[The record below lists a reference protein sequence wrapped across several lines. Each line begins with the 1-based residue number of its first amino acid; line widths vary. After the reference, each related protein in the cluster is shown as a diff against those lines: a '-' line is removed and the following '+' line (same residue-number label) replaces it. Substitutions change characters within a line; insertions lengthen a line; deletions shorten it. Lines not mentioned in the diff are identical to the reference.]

1 MLAND
6 TCQTVSRSTPQAL
19 LQRGIIA
26 QRRHAER
33 YALKDALDRAI
44 ITGLQMALD
53 HITRAGR
60 PFAPRVLST
69 RLLCLDN
76 GVPAM
81 YTMVIDPM
89 TLWHKSLDDL
99 LSPELIRVLTYQVGR
114 MTGRALPVYA
124 YEHKP
129 GMRGGLMPGFVYA
142 VPLVEIRPALPEPRA
157 VELPK
162 HVALDVTRR
171 PSNLHV
177 PIGMTAD
184 KPNGL
189 WLPLAA
195 MDGALIGGA
204 RGMGKSNLVHAII
217 HSLAEGRSAQMVLFD
232 GKGGLEFNRYR
243 GMPGVTVATDLA
255 TELKKMHDEMQRR
268 MEILLRAGV
277 VNLAQYNGAEKLPR
291 VAIVIDELWYV
302 MKDKPTAELLIDLA
316 ARGRCVGF
324 HPIGATNQC
333 RAEVVTP
340 NLKVNLPTR
349 IAFSVPQQSDSRVIL
364 DASDAAS
371 LPNIPGRCVIC
382 WQARMITAQ
391 AFEVELPPAPMPDAT
406 SAPSLTERELRIAKT
421 VLVRGGVFKIGEIAA
436 DTGIRRE
443 SLVDLASD
451 WERKGWLTTV
461 QRSGNGNGGRKATD
475 ALIELVNLAE

>member
-1 MLAND
+1 
-6 TCQTVSRSTPQAL
+6 
-19 LQRGIIA
+19 
-26 QRRHAER
+26 
-33 YALKDALDRAI
+33 
-44 ITGLQMALD
+44 
-53 HITRAGR
+53 
-60 PFAPRVLST
+60 
-69 RLLCLDN
+69 
-76 GVPAM
+76 
-81 YTMVIDPM
+81 
-89 TLWHKSLDDL
+89 
-99 LSPELIRVLTYQVGR
+99 
-114 MTGRALPVYA
+114 
-124 YEHKP
+124 
-129 GMRGGLMPGFVYA
+129 
-142 VPLVEIRPALPEPRA
+142 
-157 VELPK
+157 
-162 HVALDVTRR
+162 
-171 PSNLHV
+171 
-177 PIGMTAD
+177 
-184 KPNGL
+184 
-189 WLPLAA
+189 

-421 VLVRGGVFKIGEIAA
+421 GLVRGGVFKIGEIAA